1 MLSTLRQAKRRGA
14 AIICVNP
21 LIEPGLVRFAHP
33 QEMEDLLTG
42 GVEISD
48 EFVQLRIN
56 GDQAFFRGLSKALLE
71 SSRPRA
77 LDRDFINKY
86 TAGFS
91 EFEETV
97 RATSWREI
105 EEKGGIS
112 QARILE
118 IADRVLASQKVI
130 SCWAMGLTQHQN
142 AVVTIQELVS
152 FMLLRGNLG
161 RPGAG
166 VCPVR
171 GHSNVQG
178 DRTMG
183 IAPILSPEFAE
194 ALARLCGV
202 QVPEEPGLDT
212 VGTISEMAAD
222 KVRVLVSLGGN
233 FLSASPDTEYTA
245 AALKKCDL
253 TVQISTKLNRS
264 HLMTGRTAIILPCL
278 ARTERDET
286 ESGLNFV
293 TVENSMGV
301 VHPSVGRLPPA
312 SPNLRSEVRIVAEL
326 AARVFAQKSADS
338 GKSGVNWLR
347 LATDY
352 DQVRDLIARVVP
364 GCEDYNQRVR
374 EPGGFEIENGPR
386 ERRFTTTSGKA
397 HFIAAGLN
405 SVVARPDELLLMTVR
420 SHDQF
425 NTTVYSDEDRYRGMT
440 SRKVLLMNHEDLAK
454 FGLTTGQEV
463 TITSVLDAPDSSGE
477 TLRTLSGFRA
487 LSYDVPC
494 GSAVAYFPE
503 ANPLVHLGS
512 YADRSRT
519 PTSKSIRIRV
529 EGAS

>member
-1 MLSTLRQAKRRGA
+1 
-14 AIICVNP
+14 
-21 LIEPGLVRFAHP
+21 
-33 QEMEDLLTG
+33 
-42 GVEISD
+42 
-48 EFVQLRIN
+48 
-56 GDQAFFRGLSKALLE
+56 
-71 SSRPRA
+71 
-77 LDRDFINKY
+77 
-86 TAGFS
+86 
-91 EFEETV
+91 
-97 RATSWREI
+97 
-105 EEKGGIS
+105 
-112 QARILE
+112 
-118 IADRVLASQKVI
+118 
-130 SCWAMGLTQHQN
+130 
-142 AVVTIQELVS
+142 
-152 FMLLRGNLG
+152 
-161 RPGAG
+161 
-166 VCPVR
+166 
-171 GHSNVQG
+171 
-178 DRTMG
+178 
-183 IAPILSPEFAE
+183 PILSPEFAE

-264 HLMTGRTAIILPCL
+264 HLMTGRTDIILPCL

-440 SRKVLLMNHEDLAK
+440 SRKVLLMNHEDL
-454 FGLTTGQEV
+454 
-463 TITSVLDAPDSSGE
+463 
-477 TLRTLSGFRA
+477 
-487 LSYDVPC
+487 
-494 GSAVAYFPE
+494 
-503 ANPLVHLGS
+503 
-512 YADRSRT
+512 
-519 PTSKSIRIRV
+519 
-529 EGAS
+529 